1 MHLRHLG
8 RKLADRKQTEGR
20 RRPGASRVQRGGQAL
35 SAGLREKA
43 VPCTAMSTWV
53 RGRMSRGQGPG
64 WAWRP
69 STPRTGADHWT
80 KAPLPTSEAP
90 RGGGRGLGDNARDK
104 GRGVG
109 GGPGAGFMA
118 SALTPAEKPA
128 SLGISESPATSL
140 GVGRPG

>member
-90 RGGGRGLGDNARDK
+90 RGGGRGLRDNARDK
-104 GRGVG
+104 GRGG
-109 GGPGAGFMA
+109 GGR
-118 SALTPAEKPA
+118 
-128 SLGISESPATSL
+128 
-140 GVGRPG
+140 RPGGWIYGLL